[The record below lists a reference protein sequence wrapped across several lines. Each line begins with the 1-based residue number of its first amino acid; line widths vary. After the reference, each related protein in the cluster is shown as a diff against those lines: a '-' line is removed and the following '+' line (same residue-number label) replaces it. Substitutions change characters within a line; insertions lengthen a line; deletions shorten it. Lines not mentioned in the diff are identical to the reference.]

1 MNYHDHHH
9 HSSDEIVKP
18 VSQNVEESLDSLVQ
32 LKDLR
37 HLDISQVFKF
47 KVFSSK
53 SRTKVVNYRKV
64 WITSSSLQCNEAQGV
79 LEPRLV
85 EPSQFLETL
94 VIALT
99 KWAFSD
105 FWNHLRKDLFWG
117 FWWLKWI
124 NVAFENF
131 DYVTQLKLFT
141 LDKLS
146 STIFCC
152 LCLCVSEATVSP
164 EQISTF
170 SVCTGI

>member
-1 MNYHDHHH
+1 MNYYDHHH

-53 SRTKVVNYRKV
+53 SRTKVVNYR
-64 WITSSSLQCNEAQGV
+64 ITTSSLQCNETQGV

-85 EPSQFLETL
+85 EPSHFLETL

-99 KWAFSD
+99 K
-105 FWNHLRKDLFWG
+105 
-117 FWWLKWI
+117 
-124 NVAFENF
+124 
-131 DYVTQLKLFT
+131 
-141 LDKLS
+141 
-146 STIFCC
+146 
-152 LCLCVSEATVSP
+152 
-164 EQISTF
+164 
-170 SVCTGI
+170 